1 MSLSFIYIMFLFHG
15 VSKTFC
21 AENPVY
27 YLELSQKKL
36 ISDNVFCASDSLRI
50 AYKIMSVIC
59 I

>member
-1 MSLSFIYIMFLFHG
+1 MFLFHG